1 MQTKTKTK
9 AITGMVAMLLIA
21 SVLFA
26 YPAFAAQ
33 SSTTTSASTQISAA
47 SRAANAQNQIAK
59 PSGEGFRP
67 DLKVGSTI
75 TYTTVSGIYWTPGNR
90 DQNGSASLALEY
102 TVTGVF
108 NRGFALTLTAGSITL
123 GNTTYALTS
132 GSAELGPHGE
142 FMVGQAAGANG
153 FQFITRINNLGN
165 FGSASFATIRID
177 LNNGSAQYYLRAM
190 TTVVVA

>member
-1 MQTKTKTK
+1 MQTKTK
-9 AITGMVAMLLIA
+9 AITGMVAMLVIV

-33 SSTTTSASTQISAA
+33 SSTTTSASTQIPPA
-47 SRAANAQNQIAK
+47 SNKANAPNHLAR
-59 PSGEGFRP
+59 PSGDGFRP

-75 TYTTVSGIYWTPGNR
+75 TYTTLSGIYWTPGNR
-90 DQNGSASLALEY
+90 DQNGSASVALEY

-108 NRGFALTLTAGSITL
+108 NRGFSLTLTAGSITL
-123 GNTTYALTS
+123 GNTAYALTS

-142 FMVGQAAGANG
+142 FIVGQAAGANG
-153 FQFITRINNLGN
+153 FQFITRINNLGS
-165 FGSASFATIRID
+165 FGSASYATIHID
-177 LNNGSAQYYLRAM
+177 LNSGSAEYYLRAM

>member
-1 MQTKTKTK
+1 MQTKTK
-9 AITGMVAMLLIA
+9 AITGMVAMLVIA

-47 SRAANAQNQIAK
+47 STAANAQFAK
-59 PSGEGFRP
+59 ERGDDHGFRP
-67 DLKVGSTI
+67 DLKVGSTL
-75 TYTTVSGIYWTPGNR
+75 TYTTLSGTYRTPGDRN
-90 DQNGSASLALEY
+90 QSGSASVALEY

-108 NRGFALTLTAGSITL
+108 NRGYALTLTAGSITL

-142 FMVGQAAGANG
+142 YMVGQAAGANG
-153 FQFITRINNLGN
+153 FQFITKINNLGN
-165 FGSASFATIRID
+165 FGSASYATIHID